1 MSLVRGMKRRL
12 SSFRHTGIVFPL
24 ASALLAGSVHTVSA
38 QTFPSQ
44 PIRIVVGAAPS
55 TPSDILSRVIATA
68 LTNSEKWTVIV
79 ENRPGASQVIGGT
92 EVQKSAADGH
102 TIFNSGLPI
111 AAAPAL
117 QSKIPF
123 DLLKDFVSVIQ
134 LARSY
139 NVLVVHPS
147 LSANSLPDL
156 VKLLKAQ
163 PEKLNFSSGGLG
175 TPAHLVGELFKQQ
188 ADVRAAH
195 VPYIQFPQSITD
207 LLNGTNHYMFITTL
221 PVMGLI
227 ADGKLRPL
235 AVTSPQRLPSL
246 KDVAT
251 VAEQGYPGLTVG
263 DWSGMMVKTGTPPAI
278 IATLNETI
286 NKALQQQ
293 SVRDAFA
300 RVAAEPVGGAP
311 DVFTKVLRDDV
322 EKWGKVIAT
331 AGIKP
336 R

>member
-1 MSLVRGMKRRL
+1 MRCPETKAWPL
-12 SSFRHTGIVFPL
+12 GIVGLLL
-24 ASALLAGSVHTVSA
+24 ASIPMPEASG

-55 TPSDILSRVIATA
+55 TPSDILSRVIATE

-79 ENRPGASQVIGGT
+79 ENRPGASQVIGAT
-92 EVQKSAADGH
+92 EVQRSAADGH

-117 QSKIPF
+117 QANIPF
-123 DLLKDFVSVIQ
+123 KLLTDFQSVIQ

-147 LSANSLPDL
+147 LDVKSLPDL

-163 PEKLNFSSGGLG
+163 PDKLNYSSGGLG

-188 ADVRAAH
+188 ADVKAAH
-195 VPYIQFPQSITD
+195 VPYVQFPQAITD

-221 PVMGLI
+221 PVMSLI
-227 ADGKLRPL
+227 ADGKLRAL
-235 AVTSPQRLPSL
+235 AVTSPQRLPPL
-246 KDVAT
+246 KDVPT
-251 VAEQGYPGLTVG
+251 VAEQGHPGLTVG
-263 DWSGMMVKTGTPPAI
+263 DWSGMMVKTGTPVAI
-278 IATLNETI
+278 IRRLNMAV
-286 NKALQQQ
+286 NKALQQM
-293 SVRDAFA
+293 SVLEAFA
-300 RVAAEPVGGAP
+300 RVAAEPVGGEP
-311 DVFTKVLRDDV
+311 EVFTKVLKDDV

>member
-1 MSLVRGMKRRL
+1 MAYSVACFPHMGRGL
-12 SSFRHTGIVFPL
+12 TLAAALLG
-24 ASALLAGSVHTVSA
+24 ASAHEAAT

-44 PIRIVVGAAPS
+44 PIRIVVGAAAS
-55 TPSDILSRVIATA
+55 TPSDILSRVVASA
-68 LTNSEKWTVIV
+68 LTEGEKWTVIV
-79 ENRPGASQVIGGT
+79 ENKPGASQVLGGS
-92 EVQKSAADGH
+92 EVQRSPADGH

-123 DLLKDFVSVIQ
+123 DLLADFQSVIQ

-139 NVLVVHPS
+139 NVLVVHPT
-147 LSANSLPDL
+147 LAANSVPDL
-156 VKLLKAQ
+156 VKLLKQQ
-163 PEKLNFSSGGLG
+163 PDKLNYSSGGLG

-195 VPYIQFPQSITD
+195 VPYIQFPQAIAD

-227 ADGKLRPL
+227 ADGKLRAL

-251 VAEQGYPGLTVG
+251 VGEQGFPGLTVA
-263 DWSGMMVKTGTPPAI
+263 DWSGMMVKTGTPAAVI
-278 IATLNETI
+278 TRLNEAV
-286 NKALQQQ
+286 NKALQRP
-293 SVRDAFA
+293 SVREAFA

-311 DVFTKVLRDDV
+311 EVFTKVLREDI
-322 EKWGKVIAT
+322 EKWGKVIAA
-331 AGIKP
+331 AGITP

>member
-1 MSLVRGMKRRL
+1 MTYSVSRVGSMRRAC
-12 SSFRHTGIVFPL
+12 VL
-24 ASALLAGSVHTVSA
+24 AAALLGAGASVAVA

-44 PIRIVVGAAPS
+44 PIRIVVGAAAS
-55 TPSDILSRVIATA
+55 TPSDILSRVIATE
-68 LTNSEKWTVIV
+68 LTNSEKWTVVV

-92 EVQKSAADGH
+92 EVQRSAADGH

-111 AAAPAL
+111 AAASAL
-117 QSKIPF
+117 QSNIPF
-123 DLLKDFVSVIQ
+123 NLLTDFQSVIQ

-147 LSANSLPDL
+147 LDAKSLPDL

-163 PEKLNFSSGGLG
+163 PDKLNYSSGGLG

-188 ADVRAAH
+188 ADVKAAH
-195 VPYIQFPQSITD
+195 VPYIQFPQAITD

-221 PVMGLI
+221 PVMSLI
-227 ADGKLRPL
+227 ADGKLRAL
-235 AVTSPQRLPSL
+235 AVTSPQRLPAL
-246 KDVAT
+246 QDVPT
-251 VAEQGYPGLTVG
+251 VAEQGHPGLTVG
-263 DWSGMMVKTGTPPAI
+263 DWSGMMVKTGTPAAVI
-278 IATLNETI
+278 RRLNESV
-286 NKALQQQ
+286 NKALQQT
-293 SVRDAFA
+293 SVREAFA

-311 DVFTKVLRDDV
+311 EVFTKVLKDDV
-322 EKWGKVIAT
+322 EKWGKVIAA